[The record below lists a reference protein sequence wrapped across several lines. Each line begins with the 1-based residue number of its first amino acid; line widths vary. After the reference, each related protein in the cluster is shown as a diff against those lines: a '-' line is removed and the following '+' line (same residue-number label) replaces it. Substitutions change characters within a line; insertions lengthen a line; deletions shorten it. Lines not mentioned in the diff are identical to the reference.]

1 MVVGF
6 RKRFRFFNK
15 YGNEAAVHGTAVF
28 VLVVGVSASIYRRQG
43 SYTRAIPLDAA
54 QRSYEIMFLC

>member
-28 VLVVGVSASIYRRQG
+28 VLVVGVSASIYRRLG
-43 SYTRAIPLDAA
+43 
-54 QRSYEIMFLC
+54 YEPVSAYCRQKKVFFNPHK